1 MIINGLVYNEK
12 YIQCFC
18 QNGNIFFN
26 VFKFGSQ
33 CVSYVYLVHSV
44 ILFFIHKDLNR
55 QIVQNDNATVLIPKL
70 EFEVP
75 PSKGSKI
82 NVSFVFLMK
91 TDIEISQ

>member
-1 MIINGLVYNEK
+1 MR
-12 YIQCFC
+12 
-18 QNGNIFFN
+18 NIYN
-26 VFKFGSQ
+26 VFARIVTFSLIIKFSSQ

-55 QIVQNDNATVLIPKL
+55 QIVQTDNATVLIPKL